1 MTRVPPFA
9 CLIPLLCALPLADI
23 AILYAAPRAPNILL
37 AISDDQSFRHTSI
50 DGFQAVK
57 TPNFDRIARQ
67 GIHFRNAFCGSPGC
81 SPSRASLL
89 TGRYPWQIENAG
101 THASS
106 FPAKY
111 SCYTDLL
118 EAGGYFVGYTGKG
131 WGPGNWKASGRQRN
145 PAGQTFNRRRLDK
158 SPTNGI
164 SKQDYAANFQDFLK
178 ARPGDQPF
186 CFWYGGHEPHRGFE
200 NGSGL
205 AAGKQ
210 LADVEVPPFLP
221 ATRTTQSDILDY
233 CLEIEHFDRQL
244 GKMLK
249 MLEQHGVLDNTLVL
263 VTSDN
268 GMAFPR
274 AKANCYEYG
283 IHVPLAIAW
292 PNQISAGRVVDNLVS
307 FVDIAPTLLSVA
319 GLSAPADM
327 TGRSLKPLWQDAKS
341 SAAGFASRPVFS
353 ARERH
358 SSSRYN
364 NWTYPQRAMRTE
376 QYLLIRNFRPRRWP
390 AGAPQKFNS
399 DGSLGPMHGGYHDI
413 DACPSLKFLIENRD
427 SPTLGRFFQ
436 LAVSKRPAWELFDI
450 RQDPGCLKNLINSRE
465 AADVQ
470 SNLQD
475 QMKAYL
481 TRTGDPRVIDGG
493 DIFETY
499 RRYSR
504 IRKFPAPKE

>member
-1 MTRVPPFA
+1 
-9 CLIPLLCALPLADI
+9 
-23 AILYAAPRAPNILL
+23 
-37 AISDDQSFRHTSI
+37 
-50 DGFQAVK
+50 
-57 TPNFDRIARQ
+57 
-67 GIHFRNAFCGSPGC
+67 
-81 SPSRASLL
+81 
-89 TGRYPWQIENAG
+89 
-101 THASS
+101 
-106 FPAKY
+106 
-111 SCYTDLL
+111 
-118 EAGGYFVGYTGKG
+118 
-131 WGPGNWKASGRQRN
+131 
-145 PAGQTFNRRRLDK
+145 
-158 SPTNGI
+158 
-164 SKQDYAANFQDFLK
+164 
-178 ARPGDQPF
+178 
-186 CFWYGGHEPHRGFE
+186 
-200 NGSGL
+200 
-205 AAGKQ
+205 
-210 LADVEVPPFLP
+210 
-221 ATRTTQSDILDY
+221 
-233 CLEIEHFDRQL
+233 
-244 GKMLK
+244 MLK

-283 IHVPLAIAW
+283 IHVPLAISW

-319 GLSAPADM
+319 GLSVPADM

-499 RRYSR
+499 RRYSS